1 MKTKRIIFLDLDET
15 LIDTS
20 ERHYQVYCDIMNTLN
35 LDGTINKD
43 EFWKL
48 KRNGIPSLEIL
59 KETDTKVLKKFSE
72 LWINNIEKRDY
83 LLYDT
88 PFNETYTLL
97 SELSKERLIL
107 ITMRNNRENLIW
119 ELKKLGLHDKFEFI
133 LSCSSLEN
141 KDKTVP
147 LLEYIHNKKFTL
159 ESNSIIVGDS
169 EIDIITGKKFNIIT
183 LAVSYGIRTRAFLI
197 SMNPDYCLKDM
208 DEVVDTIKNLK

>member
-1 MKTKRIIFLDLDET
+1 
-15 LIDTS
+15 
-20 ERHYQVYCDIMNTLN
+20 
-35 LDGTINKD
+35 
-43 EFWKL
+43 
-48 KRNGIPSLEIL
+48 
-59 KETDTKVLKKFSE
+59 
-72 LWINNIEKRDY
+72 
-83 LLYDT
+83 
-88 PFNETYTLL
+88 
-97 SELSKERLIL
+97 
-107 ITMRNNRENLIW
+107 MRNNRENLIW